1 MKIANQLKDDNRL
14 PISLRHKA
22 IRMCKTCRLNSRLKK
37 FPVADVNANDYI
49 GDVKNRV
56 APEDESPEAGR
67 FAMEIMELA
76 PMETISYCSLE
87 NVSRQL
93 SELNEEDRYS
103 VIYEIAR
110 IQTLLSRVSTDCSRS
125 AA

>member
-1 MKIANQLKDDNRL
+1 
-14 PISLRHKA
+14 
-22 IRMCKTCRLNSRLKK
+22 MCKTYRLNSRLKK
-37 FPVADVNANDYI
+37 FPVADVDANDYI
-49 GDVKNRV
+49 RDVKNGTT
-56 APEDESPEAGR
+56 PEDESPAAGR

-76 PMETISYCSLE
+76 PMETINYCSLE

-110 IQTLLSRVSTDCSRS
+110 IQTLISCVSTDCSLS